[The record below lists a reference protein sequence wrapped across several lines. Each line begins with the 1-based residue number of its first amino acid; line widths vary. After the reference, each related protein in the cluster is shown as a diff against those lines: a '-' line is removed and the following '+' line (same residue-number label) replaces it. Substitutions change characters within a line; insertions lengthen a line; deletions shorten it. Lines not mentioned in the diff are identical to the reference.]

1 MTMSGEPHTY
11 YGGDLIATA
20 EDDDGLVQVVDLV
33 GMRTLHFS
41 SPVIQSLLDT
51 NFPEYLQLEY
61 TAIMALGLLM
71 NEQPTKVMLIGL
83 GGGALLHFIYHYFPS
98 VSIDVI
104 EKRPAVIQMA
114 QAHFMLPDDPRIK
127 LYCGD
132 AQQLLGAFSGQY
144 DVIFNDAYIADG
156 PDLAMYAG
164 EVYQQIL
171 RLLSRDGV
179 LVSNLWQRRVDDNL
193 ALITSLQR
201 LFPVLAHHQDE
212 EGRNCVLFAAGK
224 AWSRKMLEANCLEM
238 TSRSGQAFNLHNLAL
253 SYGTR
258 ALRWQL
264 RLLRWL
270 KH

>member
-1 MTMSGEPHTY
+1 MSSESQSY
-11 YGGDLIATA
+11 YGGDLLATA
-20 EDDDGLVQVVDLV
+20 EDDEGQIQVVDLV

-51 NFPEYLQLEY
+51 NTPEYLQLEY

-71 NEQPTKVMLIGL
+71 SEQPERVLLVGL

-98 VSIDVI
+98 VHIDVI

-114 QAHFMLPDDPRIK
+114 QAHFMLPDDPRIQ

-132 AQQLLGAFSGQY
+132 AQQLLSAFSGQY
-144 DVIFNDAYIADG
+144 DAIFNDAYVADG
-156 PDLAMYAG
+156 PDLALYAN
-164 EVYQQIL
+164 EVYQQVL
-171 RLLSRDGV
+171 RLLNQDGV

-193 ALITSLQR
+193 ALITALQR
-201 LFPVLAHHQDE
+201 LFPALAHHQDE
-212 EGRNCVLFAAGK
+212 EGRNCVLFAAKK
-224 AWSRKMLEANCLEM
+224 AWSRQLLEENCVAM
-238 TSRSGQAFNLHNLAL
+238 ARRSGQTFDLHNQAL
-253 SYGTR
+253 KYGTR
-258 ALRWQL
+258 ALRWQM